1 LAVRFGKLVLS
12 GGDFHFRFSY
22 ALMIIADG
30 VIACLNATTRVDHRR
45 PLLIQGR
52 ISIVVGLLVL
62 VVWLVNIPSIS
73 NSTDTIRDIFHDFA
87 VALRLIGSWAIFI
100 GITRIIAAPQL
111 RWDTKNLWLMG
122 TSGVLLA
129 VFGIALWLEV
139 SPSHATWRLLQFL
152 LLVNGIALIAV
163 ALRLRDQYEW
173 DNRVRQR
180 RV

>member
-1 LAVRFGKLVLS
+1 
-12 GGDFHFRFSY
+12 
-22 ALMIIADG
+22 
-30 VIACLNATTRVDHRR
+30 
-45 PLLIQGR
+45 
-52 ISIVVGLLVL
+52 
-62 VVWLVNIPSIS
+62 
-73 NSTDTIRDIFHDFA
+73 
-87 VALRLIGSWAIFI
+87 LRLIGSWAIFI

-152 LLVNGIALIAV
+152 LLVSGIALIAV